1 MSDNAE
7 FTHHPSTPR
16 RPDEK
21 KPPKLRRY
29 DARKWWDARANAASK
44 KEGR

>member
-7 FTHHPSTPR
+7 FTHHPSTTR
-16 RPDEK
+16 RQDEK

-29 DARKWWDARANAASK
+29 ARKWQEARANAASK
-44 KEGR
+44 KDGR